1 MKKGYIFISFLA
13 LSICPQSSVAFADE
27 AVISSHVVNQMIEN
41 FDKPMEMRNTISF
54 AYESAFPSLTI
65 VDSFDQTHR
74 VNRILVNQMTL
85 QERYLE
91 KDASGNAVES
101 YLSIS
106 NTVEKRTLMKS
117 EEESVRFD
125 DYYRSPFSILKKL
138 SYQQMLSYFTITL
151 QDNFYV
157 WKAND
162 YGYGAL
168 SNPLLQ
174 FYADYDGM
182 VWDSSVTR
190 SILNLT
196 FMTDQNGRMSSLS
209 YDKVKK
215 DCFGGIKEHHEISVS
230 FIEKTPEL
238 LPVVGTLSEDVK
250 TAYETKMEHFQN
262 LINTGNFVQTIT
274 LKQGTT
280 TLLTYDNYYSLNVD
294 TESNK
299 PSAALS
305 SLLLQDASYG
315 NTYVG
320 LLNVSEND
328 TPLFQTFGIS
338 PMADYYASIQD
349 TTYSTLEALP
359 NYGAISSDFLT
370 YNSKTDMY
378 VMNLSNALYVDQA
391 FSVRLLTSLYGV
403 LDPCLNNLGMYFY
416 QNGSYYLQSLVMHF
430 DEAGYLSGTLFY
442 NYSGVVL
449 SSSFSFSE
457 MGTVDLEKVEELKDV
472 VEYLFG

>member
-1 MKKGYIFISFLA
+1 MKKGYALISFLA
-13 LSICPQSSVAFADE
+13 LSICPQSAVVFADE
-27 AVISSHVVNQMIEN
+27 NQVPSSVVEQMIEN
-41 FDKPMEMRNTISF
+41 FDKPIEMRNTISF

-65 VDSFDQTHR
+65 IDSFDQTHR
-74 VNRILVNQMTL
+74 VNKILVNQMTL
-85 QERYLE
+85 QETYLE
-91 KDASGNAVES
+91 KDTSGNAVES

-125 DYYRSPFSILKKL
+125 DYYRSPFSILKRL
-138 SYQQMLSYFTITL
+138 SYQQFLSYFTVTSEG
-151 QDNFYV
+151 NFYV

-162 YGYGAL
+162 YGYGVL

-182 VWDSSVTR
+182 IWDSSVAR

-196 FMTDQNGRMSSLS
+196 FMTDQNGKLSSLS
-209 YDKVKK
+209 YDKIKK
-215 DCFGGIKEHHEISVS
+215 DHFGGIKEHHEIAVS
-230 FIEKTPEL
+230 FIDKTPEL
-238 LPVVGTLSEDVK
+238 LPVVGTLSNDLK
-250 TAYETKMEHFQN
+250 TAYETKMGYFQE
-262 LINTGNFVQTIT
+262 LINAGNFAQTIT
-274 LKQGTT
+274 LKQSST
-280 TLLTYDNYYSLNVD
+280 TLLEYKNYYSLNVD
-294 TESNK
+294 AEGNK

-315 NTYVG
+315 NTYIG
-320 LLNVSEND
+320 LLNVSEDD
-328 TPLFQTFGIS
+328 TPAFQTFGIS

-349 TTYSTLEALP
+349 TVYSTSEALP

-370 YNSKTDMY
+370 YNQKTDTY
-378 VMNLSNALYVDQA
+378 VMDLSNALYVDQA

-430 DEAGYLSGTLFY
+430 DDEGYLSGTLFY
-442 NYSGVVL
+442 HYSGILL

-457 MGTVDLEKVEELKDV
+457 IGTVDLAKVDALKDV
-472 VEYLFG
+472 VNYLFG